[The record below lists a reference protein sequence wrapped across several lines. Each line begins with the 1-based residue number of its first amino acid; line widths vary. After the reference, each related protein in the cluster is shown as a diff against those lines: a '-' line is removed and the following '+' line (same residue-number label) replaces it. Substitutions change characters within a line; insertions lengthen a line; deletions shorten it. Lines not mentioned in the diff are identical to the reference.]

1 MIIAFWI
8 WSAVA
13 AVFAAIGLS
22 CRRTDQPA
30 GFFSNI
36 KPPSVRDLRA
46 YNNAVSALWLIS
58 AAVFELLGI
67 PFLFLT
73 QNSPLFLPVILA
85 VVVWFIALMIAY
97 TKIEARYKK

>member
-1 MIIAFWI
+1 MILAFLI

-13 AVFAAIGLS
+13 VVFAGIGIR
-22 CRRTDQPA
+22 CRTSDQPA
-30 GFFSNI
+30 GFYANV
-36 KPPSVRDLRA
+36 KPPCIRDVKR
-46 YNNAVSALWLIS
+46 YNNAVAALWFVS
-58 AAVFELLGI
+58 AAVFEVLGI